1 MVSLDARRAA
11 FGRFVRKALEDAK
24 DRKLTIKEI
33 ERRTGVGSTTF
44 YRWRDGDW
52 TADPRPTQV
61 DDFCTGLDIPTK
73 AAYRA
78 LGWGT
83 EGKPSAEAID
93 TFEPE
98 LRAIQRQL
106 MNPAVS
112 PSRKESIRNMLRLIV
127 GQGDGDGRKAAGQD

>member
-11 FGRFVRKALEDAK
+11 FGRFVRTALEDAK
-24 DRKLTIKEI
+24 QRKITVKEI

-52 TADPRPTQV
+52 TADPRPSQV
-61 DDFCTGLDIPTK
+61 DAFCDGLDIPSR

-83 EGKPSAEAID
+83 DGKPATTPDSA
-93 TFEPE
+93 FEPE
-98 LRAIQRQL
+98 LRAIQREL
-106 MNPAVS
+106 MDPNVPTR
-112 PSRKESIRNMLRLIV
+112 RKDDIRGALRLIL
-127 GQGDGDGRKAAGQD
+127 GPRATGGRRAAGQD

>member
-24 DRKLTIKEI
+24 DRRITIAEI

-52 TADPRPTQV
+52 SKDPRPSQV
-61 DDFCTGLDIPTK
+61 DAFCEGLDIPTK

-78 LGWGT
+78 LGWGAD
-83 EGKPSAEAID
+83 GKPSAEGAESFD
-93 TFEPE
+93 PE
-98 LRAIQRQL
+98 LRAIQRKL
-106 MNPAVS
+106 MDPGVS
-112 PSRKESIRNMLRLIV
+112 DATKESIRNMLRLII
-127 GQGDGDGRKAAGQD
+127 GSNGTGRKAAGQD